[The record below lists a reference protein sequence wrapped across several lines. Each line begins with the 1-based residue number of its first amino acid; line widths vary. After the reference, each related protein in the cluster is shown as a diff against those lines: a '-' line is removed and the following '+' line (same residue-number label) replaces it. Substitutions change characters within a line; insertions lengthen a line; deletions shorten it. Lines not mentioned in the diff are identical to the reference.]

1 MIDREKVT
9 DLDRLDFTAAVA
21 DSLENL
27 LDLVHETIVV
37 DRNSKLDDTK
47 VARTFLL
54 VFFTGGASEVAID
67 GTEMRIVRTFLTR
80 SEALLIPVFKL
91 ESR

>member
-1 MIDREKVT
+1 MKREKVT
-9 DLDRLDFTAAVA
+9 DLDCLDFTAAVA

-27 LDLVHETIVV
+27 LDLVHEAIVV
-37 DRNSKLDDTK
+37 DGNSKLDDTE
-47 VARTFLL
+47 VARTLLL
-54 VFFTGGASEVAID
+54 VFFTSGTAEVAID

-80 SEALLIPVFKL
+80 SEALLIPVLTL